1 MGNSRPDGQAGR
13 VTDYRITRRA
23 ALRASGAGL
32 GVALGWAGLSRAQP
46 ATPGATPAP
55 TGPVSLAAKWL
66 TNPRGF
72 AWDEDGNLY
81 VALAGAG
88 GATLV
93 GTELDDGP
101 AMSGYS
107 AVVAKVQDGIPESIA
122 TGLPSTRIPGE
133 RTLGLTAVA
142 VLKGEVYVLE
152 DANAMMFRDRGDSP
166 DGVYKIE
173 SDGTFTLIADL
184 AEWVKANPVKDLPPD
199 YNPKGE
205 VFGMVADGENLWVI
219 ESNSGQVLLV
229 TPEGDVTRIADLSEG
244 HPLPTG
250 PALSPNGGIYVGYL
264 TMVPYFD
271 GGAKVVEVAPDGKVT
286 DVWTGLTMITAVAT
300 DKDGTL
306 YAAEMATGNTQTP
319 PYVAPATGRVVRQTG
334 QSTLEAL
341 ATNVNYP
348 VSLAVGPDNALY
360 VGAPAMGSDD
370 ADGYLLRIDTQATG
384 PTDVRPVV
392 EAVGGKGLGVPA
404 AGSNSS
410 YFGGATPAADAP
422 TGTTPTP
429 APTQESGPGE
439 QTIHVEAGELYF
451 KPKDITIP
459 ANVPITF
466 AVENVG
472 KIQHNFSIDA
482 LRVSIY
488 MKPGETSTVTVTAP
502 KGTYEFYCDLPG
514 HKEAG
519 MWGTL
524 TVQ

>member
-1 MGNSRPDGQAGR
+1 MARSRPDGQMSGL
-13 VTDYRITRRA
+13 TEYRITRRTA
-23 ALRASGAGL
+23 IRAGGAGI
-32 GVALGWAGLSRAQP
+32 GMALGWAGLSRAQT

-55 TGPVSLAAKWL
+55 SGPVSVAAKWL

-72 AWDEDGNLY
+72 AWDEGGNLY
-81 VALAGAG
+81 VTLAGAG

-93 GTELDDGP
+93 GLDQESGP

-107 AVVAKVQDGIPESIA
+107 AIVAKIQDGIPEPIA
-122 TGLPSTRIPGE
+122 SGLPSTRIPRE

-152 DANAMMFRDRGDSP
+152 DANAMEFRDRGDSP
-166 DGVYKIE
+166 DGVYRVE

-184 AEWVKANPVKDLPPD
+184 AEWVSEHPVKYLPAD

-229 TPEGDVTRIADLSEG
+229 TPEGKVTRVADLSEG

-271 GGAKVVEVAPDGKVT
+271 GGAKVVEVTPDGKVT

-300 DKDGTL
+300 DKDGNL

-319 PYVAPATGRVVRQTG
+319 PYVAPATGRVVKRTG
-334 QSTLEAL
+334 QSTSEVL
-341 ATNVNYP
+341 ASNVNYP

-370 ADGYLLRIDTQATG
+370 ADGYLLRIDTQAKG

-392 EAVGGKGLGVPA
+392 QAIGGKGLGVPA
-404 AGSNSS
+404 VGSDES
-410 YFGGATPAADAP
+410 YFGGATPATDAP
-422 TGTTPTP
+422 SSTTPTP
-429 APTQESGPGE
+429 APTQESGPGQ
-439 QTIHVEAGELYF
+439 QTVHVEAGELYF
-451 KPKDITIP
+451 KPKEITIP
-459 ANVPITF
+459 AGVPITF

-472 KIQHNFSIDA
+472 KLQHNFSIDE
-482 LRVSIY
+482 LHVSIY
-488 MKPGETSTVTVTAP
+488 MKPGETSSVTVTAP
-502 KGTYEFYCDLPG
+502 KGTYQFYCNLPG

-524 TVQ
+524 TVA